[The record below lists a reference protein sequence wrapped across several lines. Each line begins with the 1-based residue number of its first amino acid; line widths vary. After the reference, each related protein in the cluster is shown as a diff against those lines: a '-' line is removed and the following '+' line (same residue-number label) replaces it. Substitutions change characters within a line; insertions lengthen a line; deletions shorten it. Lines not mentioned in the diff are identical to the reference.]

1 MCSCS
6 FIQVDGDQ
14 KKVRGVEIVETMLR
28 IIKDKLEIELCD
40 EVYFDLSFSALKIK
54 NLFKILLLGD
64 GHSLV
69 RHVEC
74 DR

>member
-40 EVYFDLSFSALKIK
+40 EVLSFSALKIK
-54 NLFKILLLGD
+54 KLFKILLLGD

>member
-1 MCSCS
+1 M
-6 FIQVDGDQ
+6 DGDQ

-40 EVYFDLSFSALKIK
+40 EVLSFSALKIK

-69 RHVEC
+69 GHVEC
-74 DR
+74 NR

>member
-1 MCSCS
+1 M
-6 FIQVDGDQ
+6 DGDQ

-40 EVYFDLSFSALKIK
+40 EVYFVLSSSALKIK

-69 RHVEC
+69 CHVEC

>member
-1 MCSCS
+1 M
-6 FIQVDGDQ
+6 DGDQ

-40 EVYFDLSFSALKIK
+40 EVYFVFSLSGPKIK

>member
-1 MCSCS
+1 M
-6 FIQVDGDQ
+6 DGDQ

-40 EVYFDLSFSALKIK
+40 EVYFVLSLSALIKIK

>member
-1 MCSCS
+1 M
-6 FIQVDGDQ
+6 DGDQ

-40 EVYFDLSFSALKIK
+40 EVYFVLSLSALKIK
-54 NLFKILLLGD
+54 KLFKILLLGD

-69 RHVEC
+69 SHVEC

>member
-1 MCSCS
+1 M
-6 FIQVDGDQ
+6 DGDQ

-40 EVYFDLSFSALKIK
+40 EVYFVLSFDALKIT
-54 NLFKILLLGD
+54 NLFKILLPGD
-64 GHSLV
+64 GHSV
-69 RHVEC
+69 VGHVEC

>member
-40 EVYFDLSFSALKIK
+40 EVLSFSALKIK

>member
-1 MCSCS
+1 M
-6 FIQVDGDQ
+6 DGDQ

-40 EVYFDLSFSALKIK
+40 EVYFVLSSSALKIT

>member
-1 MCSCS
+1 M
-6 FIQVDGDQ
+6 DGDQ

-40 EVYFDLSFSALKIK
+40 EVLSFSALKIK
-54 NLFKILLLGD
+54 KLFKILLLGD

-69 RHVEC
+69 SHVEC

>member
-1 MCSCS
+1 M
-6 FIQVDGDQ
+6 DGDQ

-40 EVYFDLSFSALKIK
+40 EVYFVLSLSALKIK
-54 NLFKILLLGD
+54 KLFKILLLGD

-69 RHVEC
+69 GHVEC

>member
-1 MCSCS
+1 M
-6 FIQVDGDQ
+6 DGDQ

-40 EVYFDLSFSALKIK
+40 EVYFVLSFSKGFSALKIK

-69 RHVEC
+69 GHVEC
-74 DR
+74 NR

>member
-1 MCSCS
+1 M
-6 FIQVDGDQ
+6 DGDQ

-40 EVYFDLSFSALKIK
+40 EVHFVLSFSALKIK
-54 NLFKILLLGD
+54 NLFKILLQGD

-69 RHVEC
+69 GHVEC

>member
-1 MCSCS
+1 M
-6 FIQVDGDQ
+6 DGDQ

-40 EVYFDLSFSALKIK
+40 EVLSICALKIK

>member
-1 MCSCS
+1 M
-6 FIQVDGDQ
+6 DGDQ

>member
-1 MCSCS
+1 M
-6 FIQVDGDQ
+6 DGDQ

-40 EVYFDLSFSALKIK
+40 EVYFVLSLSALIKIK

-69 RHVEC
+69 GHVEC
-74 DR
+74 DG

>member
-1 MCSCS
+1 M
-6 FIQVDGDQ
+6 DGDQ

-40 EVYFDLSFSALKIK
+40 EVLSFSALKIK
-54 NLFKILLLGD
+54 NLFKILPLGD

-69 RHVEC
+69 SHVEC

>member
-1 MCSCS
+1 M
-6 FIQVDGDQ
+6 DGDQ

-40 EVYFDLSFSALKIK
+40 EVYFVLSFSALIKIK
-54 NLFKILLLGD
+54 NLFKILLPGD

-69 RHVEC
+69 GHVEC

>member
-1 MCSCS
+1 M
-6 FIQVDGDQ
+6 DGDQ

-40 EVYFDLSFSALKIK
+40 EVYFVLSFSALKIK
-54 NLFKILLLGD
+54 NLFKILLPGD

-69 RHVEC
+69 GHVEC

>member
-1 MCSCS
+1 M
-6 FIQVDGDQ
+6 DGDQ

-40 EVYFDLSFSALKIK
+40 EVYFVLSFSALKIE

>member
-1 MCSCS
+1 M
-6 FIQVDGDQ
+6 DGDQ

-69 RHVEC
+69 GHVEC

>member
-1 MCSCS
+1 M
-6 FIQVDGDQ
+6 DGDQ

-40 EVYFDLSFSALKIK
+40 EVYFDLCFSALKIK